1 MVDSNAIL
9 LFHNDEKEMG
19 PYNRKEMVMSN
30 HAETNAETNIAW
42 FKLAE
47 LIARK
52 EREKALNVY
61 RLLSHSL
68 EDKAYALQIEG
79 DILKSF
85 DVRDATEKYQQAAFL
100 YKKEQRWVNAVGIYE
115 HLISRDPENLE
126 FLAALVDAYAKL
138 DWEEKCTPHLHAM
151 FNLLSSH
158 KPELERIYKA
168 IQQIMR
174 QHADLSWFTILI
186 NQYQKDISEPL
197 LSLIF

>member
-1 MVDSNAIL
+1 MKKKWDPN
-9 LFHNDEKEMG
+9 
-19 PYNRKEMVMSN
+19 NRREMVMSN
-30 HAETNAETNIAW
+30 HAETNAETNVAW

-68 EDKAYALQIEG
+68 DDKAYALQIEG

-100 YKKEQRWVNAVGIYE
+100 YKKEQRWVNAIGIYE
-115 HLISRDPENLE
+115 HLLSRDQSNLD
-126 FLAALVDAYAKL
+126 FLVTVVDLYAKL
-138 DWEEKCTPHLHAM
+138 DWEEKCKKHLQEM
-151 FNLLSSH
+151 FRVLNTQNPDH
-158 KPELERIYKA
+158 ERTYKVV
-168 IQQIMR
+168 QQTIR
-174 QHADLSWFTILI
+174 QHADKDWFSLLI
-186 NQYQKDISEPL
+186 SDHQKNISEPL

>member
-1 MVDSNAIL
+1 
-9 LFHNDEKEMG
+9 
-19 PYNRKEMVMSN
+19 MVMSN

-100 YKKEQRWVNAVGIYE
+100 YKKEKRWVNALGIYE
-115 HLISRDPENLE
+115 HLLSRDQNNLD
-126 FLAALVDAYAKL
+126 FIATLVDLYIKL
-138 DWEEKCTPHLHAM
+138 DWEEKCKKHLEDM
-151 FNLLSSH
+151 FRLLNNTN
-158 KPELERIYKA
+158 PEHERSYKT
-168 IQQIMR
+168 IQQIIR
-174 QHADLSWFTILI
+174 QHDDTVWFSSLLNEHKSTL
-186 NQYQKDISEPL
+186 SEPL
-197 LSLIF
+197 KLLIF

>member
-1 MVDSNAIL
+1 MMKNKWELS
-9 LFHNDEKEMG
+9 
-19 PYNRKEMVMSN
+19 NRKEMGMSN

-79 DILKSF
+79 DILRSF

-100 YKKEQRWVNAVGIYE
+100 YKKEQRWVNALGIYE
-115 HLISRDPENLE
+115 HLLSRDKNNID
-126 FLAALVDAYAKL
+126 FLITIIDLYARL
-138 DWEEKCTPHLHAM
+138 DWEEKCVKRIEEM
-151 FNLLSSH
+151 FSLLSH
-158 KPELERIYKA
+158 HNQDHERMYKI
-168 IQQIMR
+168 IQQTIR
-174 QHADLSWFTILI
+174 QHTDKPWFNAII
-186 NQYQKDISEPL
+186 SKYKDKFSDAL
-197 LSLIF
+197 LPLIF